1 MNPEHLFIPQS
12 EKTIKDFWDH
22 VKMNSGNNVKK
33 LSLLKDGKE
42 HHYRSYVQWA
52 GHSVLIRLHSECS
65 SKNINPRVMLE
76 EAEEHSF

>member
-33 LSLLKDGKE
+33 LSLLKDGTGTPL
-42 HHYRSYVQWA
+42 Q
-52 GHSVLIRLHSECS
+52 VLRAVGWTQCAYT
-65 SKNINPRVMLE
+65 PAFRM
-76 EAEEHSF
+76 FQ